1 MDVSRKSMIINDAK
15 QKYAELIKELD
26 FIKESDREF
35 FDTKG
40 PNKLCMFRPENVQ
53 WAKENVFSP
62 NVDSNRIIL
71 YDIYVKEPTTLDML
85 YSFSYYADQHVGYIL
100 DIITEEEPFVLP
112 SGRLSKNKTEEK
124 KYYVTASY
132 NFYTGNIEVNVIDAS
147 VRMNPLMIF
156 KNIYVTNGEKFL
168 NPEAYYKHYKSTVK
182 QNEERRRSQ
191 PLTITVGMWE
201 DLQNAL
207 KRLEN
212 MINENAEDVSE
223 NYERRYRSEEE

>member
-1 MDVSRKSMIINDAK
+1 MIINDAN
-15 QKYAELIKELD
+15 QKYADLIKELD
-26 FIKESDREF
+26 FIKKSDSEF

-62 NVDSNRIIL
+62 NDDSNRITL
-71 YDIYVKEPTTLDML
+71 YDLYVKEPITLDML

-100 DIITEEEPFVLP
+100 DIITEEEPLVLP
-112 SGRLSKNKTEEK
+112 SGRLSKNKIEEK

-132 NFYTGNIEVNVIDAS
+132 NCNIEVNVIDAS
-147 VRMNPLMIF
+147 VQMTPLMRF
-156 KNIYVTNGEKFL
+156 KIINIHEGEVFL
-168 NPEAYYKHYKSTVK
+168 NPEAYYEHYKATVK

-201 DLQNAL
+201 DLQDAI

-223 NYERRYRSEEE
+223 NYARRYCSKEE

>member
-1 MDVSRKSMIINDAK
+1 MDASRKSMIINDAN
-15 QKYAELIKELD
+15 QKYADLIKELD
-26 FIKESDREF
+26 FIKKSDSEF

-62 NVDSNRIIL
+62 NDDSNLITL
-71 YDIYVKEPTTLDML
+71 YDLYVKEPITLDML

-100 DIITEEEPFVLP
+100 DIITEEEPLVLP

-132 NFYTGNIEVNVIDAS
+132 NCNIEVNVIDAS
-147 VRMNPLMIF
+147 VQMTPLMRF
-156 KNIYVTNGEKFL
+156 KIINIHEGEVFL
-168 NPEAYYKHYKSTVK
+168 NPEAYYEHYKATVK

-201 DLQNAL
+201 DLQDAI

-223 NYERRYRSEEE
+223 NYARRYRSEEE